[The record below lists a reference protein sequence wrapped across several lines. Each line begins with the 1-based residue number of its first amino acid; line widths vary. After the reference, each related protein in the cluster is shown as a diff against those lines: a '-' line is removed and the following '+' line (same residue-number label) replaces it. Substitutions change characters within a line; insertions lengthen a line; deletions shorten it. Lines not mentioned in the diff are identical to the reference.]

1 MEKYCVE
8 VINEIISN
16 CIAFNNVSDDYIN
29 YLRQLKEY
37 DFSSIKDNNILNNI
51 LSQLNYIKLNIIDN
65 AILGASLNVFEIDFF

>member
-1 MEKYCVE
+1 MEKYCIE

-37 DFSSIKDNNILNNI
+37 DFFRKKYFN
-51 LSQLNYIKLNIIDN
+51 
-65 AILGASLNVFEIDFF
+65 